1 MREGKDGFKMPR
13 IYKFQA
19 LQWLKSKGYSIS
31 EVGKATTVTNK
42 KPPCL
47 TVPLGLGFLGL
58 LKNRY
63 DNDETTGKLE
73 TVTDMSFFL
82 VHLVFLI
89 TEGERGERE
98 NGGRV
103 AEGVGW

>member
-19 LQWLKSKGYSIS
+19 LQRPKSIGYFTS
-31 EVGKATTVTNK
+31 EVGKVTRVTNK

-47 TVPLGLGFLGL
+47 MVPLGLGFLSL
-58 LKNRY
+58 LKNRD

-82 VHLVFLI
+82 SHLIFVI
-89 TEGERGERE
+89 TEGE
-98 NGGRV
+98 
-103 AEGVGW
+103 